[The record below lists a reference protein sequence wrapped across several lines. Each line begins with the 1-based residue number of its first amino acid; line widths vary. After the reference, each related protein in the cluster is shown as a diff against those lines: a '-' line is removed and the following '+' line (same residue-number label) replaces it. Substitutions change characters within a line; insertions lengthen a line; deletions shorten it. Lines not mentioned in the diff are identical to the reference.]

1 MSRWALISGN
11 KGDHKPDVVS
21 AIAERLSSMGVSVGG
36 FVQLARYDAR
46 GEKGYELLRLRTGE
60 RLTLALGGVA
70 AKKVS
75 EEAFC
80 SYAFDNDAFARAE
93 RWIEEDVAARCRLL
107 VLDDI
112 SKLEVQGKGHARS
125 LAYALSRQADQVVLI
140 SARASQLFYVVE
152 NFGLEDDPVDALE
165 LPVDDAAKERFVRAL
180 ARACLEG

>member
-11 KGDHKPDVVS
+11 KGDHKPEIVS
-21 AIAERLSSMGVSVGG
+21 AIAGRLSSMGVAVGG

-46 GEKGYELLRLRTGE
+46 GEKGYELVRLRTGE
-60 RLTLALGGVA
+60 KLTLALGGVA

-80 SYAFDNDAFARAE
+80 SYAFDNDAFARAR
-93 RWIEEDVAARCRLL
+93 RWIEEDAAHCRLL

-112 SKLEVQGKGHARS
+112 SKLEVQGKGHAPS
-125 LAYALSRQADQVVLI
+125 LSYALSRPADRVVLI

-152 NFGLEDDPVDALE
+152 NFGLEGDPVDALE
-165 LPVDDAAKERFVRAL
+165 LPVDEEAKERFVSAL
-180 ARACLEG
+180 ARACLR